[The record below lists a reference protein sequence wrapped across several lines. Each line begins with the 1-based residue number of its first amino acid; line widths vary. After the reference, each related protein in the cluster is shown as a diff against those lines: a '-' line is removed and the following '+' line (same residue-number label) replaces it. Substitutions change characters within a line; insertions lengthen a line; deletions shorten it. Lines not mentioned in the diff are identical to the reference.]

1 MPPGPP
7 YNVELGCGLG
17 GLVLF
22 QLSFSL
28 RNFNFFHGNINYTTS
43 FCSLFVGPA
52 SKSEVWSGRV
62 SCYTTMSGTI
72 LSKSLSHFIVLAP
85 FISSSGWCS
94 RRASL
99 MIVKTWPPPSETTPR
114 FGGQKDPKRSG
125 DSSLPSSASGLA
137 ARLRRA
143 SPSLLSSASGLAP
156 LEDGGSEDGGWRIGE

>member
-1 MPPGPP
+1 M
-7 YNVELGCGLG
+7 
-17 GLVLF
+17 LF
-22 QLSFSL
+22 TLSFSF

-52 SKSEVWSGRV
+52 SNSEVCSGRV

-85 FISSSGWCS
+85 FISSSVVCGCHFLPDDCQKHGTPQGAT
-94 RRASL
+94 AS
-99 MIVKTWPPPSETTPR
+99 R